1 MIKFLKKLFS
11 ELDADVYEYYEIK
24 KIKNFNK
31 NYWQIK
37 NKML

>member
-24 KIKNFNK
+24 KNQKFNK
-31 NYWQIK
+31 NY
-37 NKML
+37 